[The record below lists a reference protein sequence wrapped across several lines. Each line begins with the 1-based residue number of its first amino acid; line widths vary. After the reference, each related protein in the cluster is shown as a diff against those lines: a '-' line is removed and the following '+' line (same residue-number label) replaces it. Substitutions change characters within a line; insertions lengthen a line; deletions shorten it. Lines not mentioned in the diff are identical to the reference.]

1 MYSIHYNAHQ
11 YFLTVDPIA
20 HSTRSSGKIIAKIS
34 RVVDAYEDFMDILLI
49 NILQVVIGTVAIV
62 VALVGIDLWLGLL
75 AGFSLIAI
83 GVVSILWKFLISSS

>member
-1 MYSIHYNAHQ
+1 
-11 YFLTVDPIA
+11 
-20 HSTRSSGKIIAKIS
+20 
-34 RVVDAYEDFMDILLI
+34 MDILLI